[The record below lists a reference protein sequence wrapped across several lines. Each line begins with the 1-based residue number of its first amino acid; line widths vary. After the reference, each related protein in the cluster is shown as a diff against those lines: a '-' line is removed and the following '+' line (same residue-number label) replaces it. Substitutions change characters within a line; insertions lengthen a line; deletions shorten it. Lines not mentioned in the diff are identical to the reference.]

1 MTKTEKLEMYR
12 NKQAFIKDLSK
23 AFENLGSKSN
33 VTSID
38 YEVYMKEVDFE
49 NTYYK
54 EYVIINFYGGGKS
67 VKTVSG
73 NSNFANFEVIG
84 RLIDGGYYDEIFSYE
99 SLKGS
104 GYQLLNLDNTE
115 TLDRLLSKPLTHIS
129 NVHNCF
135 EHCRNIEDVE
145 KVIDRIPS
153 MFGTFTVYHEEGF
166 ESFTVDNDYEENGDF
181 QSEKITFDFCD

>member
-33 VTSID
+33 VISID

-115 TLDRLLSKPLTHIS
+115 TLDYLLSQPLTHIS
-129 NVHNCF
+129 NVYNCF
-135 EHCRNIEDVE
+135 AHCRTTEDVE

-153 MFGTFTVYHEEGF
+153 MFGTFTAYHKDGS
-166 ESFTVDNDYEENGDF
+166 ESFTVDNDYEEDGVF
-181 QSEKITFDFCD
+181 QSERLTFDFCE